1 MLEVFKRM
9 HSFEK
14 YCDDLRDE
22 TDKVILWDFFHIL
35 IDCKNFFSQ
44 LDRMTK

>member
-14 YCDDLRDE
+14 YFDDLRDE
-22 TDKVILWDFFHIL
+22 TDKVILWDFFSYFNRL
-35 IDCKNFFSQ
+35 
-44 LDRMTK
+44 